1 MKRKLKGEKVKLKKR
16 VKKMISMKKVLIG
29 LIVLIAALSPIY
41 AVSGFAVTYGEATY
55 QNSAWTNSVNS
66 YFQSHTS
73 KNVSGATSKV
83 ITASDVNAISKN
95 ITGRTYPSSQIFS
108 CALVDLSYSNGI
120 KIVVDTSKIN
130 VVTPKMYANAL
141 KSSGIENGYV
151 VVTSPVPASGEAA
164 LAGVLKSYEIAVG
177 TPIPDQAK
185 KAATEELYTETQ
197 IVNQTGQDPNKVAD
211 LFDKAKTEV
220 QNQNLT
226 DPNQIKNTVINVA
239 NNLNINL
246 TDAQAQ
252 QITNTILNSQNA
264 QSSLTDFKNQLKSVT
279 EQASQNSGILDQV
292 KNYLQ
297 GFYDY
302 VIGLLGQ

>member
-1 MKRKLKGEKVKLKKR
+1 
-16 VKKMISMKKVLIG
+16 MISMKKVLIG
-29 LIVLIAALSPIY
+29 LIVLIAVLSPIY

-73 KNVSGATSKV
+73 KNVSEATSKI

-108 CALVDLSYSNGI
+108 CAMVDLSYSNGI

-151 VVTSPVPASGEAA
+151 VVTSPVSASGEAA

-185 KAATEELYTETQ
+185 EAATEELYTETQ
-197 IVNQTGQDPNKVAD
+197 IVNQTGQDPDKVAD

-220 QNQNLT
+220 QNQKLT
-226 DPNQIKNTVINVA
+226 DPTQIKNTVINVA
-239 NNLNINL
+239 NSLNINL

-252 QITNTILNSQNA
+252 QIANTILNSQNA

-279 EQASQNSGILDQV
+279 QQASQNSGILDQIR
-292 KNYLQ
+292 NYLQ

-302 VIGLLGQ
+302 VMGLLGQ